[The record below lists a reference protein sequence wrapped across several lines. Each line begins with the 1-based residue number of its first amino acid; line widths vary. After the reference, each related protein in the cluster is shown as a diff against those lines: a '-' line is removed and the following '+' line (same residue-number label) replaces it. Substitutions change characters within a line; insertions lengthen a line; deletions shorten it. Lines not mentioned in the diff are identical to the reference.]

1 MIGHRKQ
8 EPHYGNDGVKDE
20 GEKHVLMEG
29 NSLAAETPGREKQT
43 ERGKGKD
50 ISSGFFRLLNKH
62 FGSEIAEILNLTI
75 LPPTIK
81 SLDFS
86 AEGKSFETLSLCDT
100 KTDLEYSRHG
110 MLML

>member
-1 MIGHRKQ
+1 MTAHREQ
-8 EPHYGNDGVKDE
+8 EPHHGNDGVQDE

-29 NSLAAETPGREKQT
+29 NSLAAETPGRDKQT

-62 FGSEIAEILNLTI
+62 FGREIARAEILNLTI
-75 LPPTIK
+75 LPTTFK

-86 AEGKSFETLSLCDT
+86 AEGKAFETLSLCDA
-100 KTDLEYSRHG
+100 KTDLE
-110 MLML
+110 